1 MHMAEITEAT
11 LVAAAIAKAGWY
23 GSEHRNLLLQ
33 NLQGIPLL
41 TKTLRGVAA
50 QKYALQFSF
59 F

>member
-11 LVAAAIAKAGWY
+11 LVAAAIAKAGGY

-41 TKTLRGVAA
+41 ITSIGKTRTIHIG
-50 QKYALQFSF
+50 
-59 F
+59 

>member
-1 MHMAEITEAT
+1 MAEITEAT

-41 TKTLRGVAA
+41 ITSIGKTRTIHIG
-50 QKYALQFSF
+50 
-59 F
+59 